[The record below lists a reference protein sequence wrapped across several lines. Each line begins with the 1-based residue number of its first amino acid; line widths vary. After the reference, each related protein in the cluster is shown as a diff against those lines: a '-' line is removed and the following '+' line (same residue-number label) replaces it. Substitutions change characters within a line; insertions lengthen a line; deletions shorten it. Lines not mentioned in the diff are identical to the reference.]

1 MFKGRVG
8 QLYDFSM
15 ANREYQE
22 KRYENNTSDGL
33 HGEHKGVNRRRQ
45 RGRSWSLP
53 RGVQIFEF
61 GIFIRVRVL
70 TNLTDLRLL
79 PMTR

>member
-33 HGEHKGVNRRRQ
+33 HGEHKGVNRRRHRQ
-45 RGRSWSLP
+45 RKIMVVAAWRSN
-53 RGVQIFEF
+53 F
-61 GIFIRVRVL
+61 
-70 TNLTDLRLL
+70 
-79 PMTR
+79 